1 MKNKKVIIALI
12 VFVLI
17 VLLGVGFFLLS
28 SNKDTPEQAVVEE
41 ETPIEETVDVLSP
54 QDIGLVLTKNINNAK
69 VIMEIGKTDDI
80 LSLDYELSYIA
91 KGDIPR
97 GVIGRIENKSSGKPI
112 KQEIVLGT
120 CSDVCHYDE
129 DVTNITLL
137 LKVVK
142 KDNAVYS
149 VEKSLD

>member
-1 MKNKKVIIALI
+1 VKNKKVIIALI

-28 SNKDTPEQAVVEE
+28 SNKDSSKQVAEEQGLEVEE
-41 ETPIEETVDVLSP
+41 KVNVILAE
-54 QDIGLVLTKNINNAK
+54 DIGLVLTKNINNAK

>member
-1 MKNKKVIIALI
+1 MKNRKIII
-12 VFVLI
+12 GIGVFVLI
-17 VLLGVGFFLLS
+17 VLAGVAFFLLS
-28 SNKDTPEQAVVEE
+28 SNKDSSKQVAEEQGLEVEE
-41 ETPIEETVDVLSP
+41 KVNVILAE
-54 QDIGLVLTKNINNAK
+54 DIGLVLTKNINNAK
-69 VIMEIGKTDDI
+69 VIMEISNTDDI

-97 GVIGRIENKSSGKPI
+97 GVIGHIENKSSGKPI

>member
-1 MKNKKVIIALI
+1 MKNRKIII
-12 VFVLI
+12 GIGVFVLI
-17 VLLGVGFFLLS
+17 VLAGVAFFLLS
-28 SNKDTPEQAVVEE
+28 SNKDSSKQVAEEQGLEVEE
-41 ETPIEETVDVLSP
+41 KVNVILAE
-54 QDIGLVLTKNINNAK
+54 DIGLALGKNVDNTK
-69 VIMEIGKTDDI
+69 VIMEIEKTDDI
-80 LSLDYELSYIA
+80 LSLDYELSYLA
-91 KGDIPR
+91 KGDISR
-97 GVIGRIENKSSGKPI
+97 GVIGRIENKTPGKPI

-142 KDNAVYS
+142 KDNVVYS

>member
-1 MKNKKVIIALI
+1 VKNKKVIIALI

>member
-1 MKNKKVIIALI
+1 VKNKKVIIALI

-69 VIMEIGKTDDI
+69 VIMEISNTDDI

-97 GVIGRIENKSSGKPI
+97 GVIGHIENKSSGKPI